1 MAETVFAAFKEA
13 AEQGGAAEFLVVPSE
28 EVTLC
33 YSAALRAVHQL
44 VERYRDA
51 GYGHGHRVALLLENR
66 PAFLLHWLALNLLGI
81 AVVPINPFYRRREL
95 AHLLSH
101 SGVTLAVILGERVE
115 DVQAANNIVA
125 VMDVDE
131 DEIPPSKTA
140 PPLRTDPNGE
150 SLCGLL
156 YTSGTTGE
164 PKGCLLS
171 NDYYLRMGRW
181 YLALGGLCTIEPGK
195 ERLLTPLPLYHM
207 NAMACSFMAMIMSRG
222 CLIQLDRFHP
232 ATWWKD
238 VAGSGATIVHY
249 LGVMPAILLGLESC
263 QAEQDHQVRFGFG
276 ANADPVHHATFEAR
290 FGFPLIEAWAMTET
304 GAGACIAANQEP
316 RHLGT
321 RCFGKAK
328 SCDVKIVDE
337 DGDEVSTG
345 EDGEM
350 LVRHNAEAPR
360 AGFFSGYHG
369 DELASEQA
377 WQGGW
382 FHTGDVVREGVD
394 GCLHFVD
401 RRKNVIRR
409 SGENIAALE
418 VESMILELDWVAQV
432 AVIAA
437 PDELRGEEV
446 MACIVPQSGA
456 PHDEVFARQVSD
468 WCLENLSYYKAPGW
482 VAFRETLPVTVTQKI
497 QKAELQMLGYNPATL
512 ADCYDLRDR
521 KRP

>member
-1 MAETVFAAFKEA
+1 
-13 AEQGGAAEFLVVPSE
+13 
-28 EVTLC
+28 
-33 YSAALRAVHQL
+33 
-44 VERYRDA
+44 
-51 GYGHGHRVALLLENR
+51 
-66 PAFLLHWLALNLLGI
+66 
-81 AVVPINPFYRRREL
+81 
-95 AHLLSH
+95 
-101 SGVTLAVILGERVE
+101 
-115 DVQAANNIVA
+115 
-125 VMDVDE
+125 
-131 DEIPPSKTA
+131 
-140 PPLRTDPNGE
+140 
-150 SLCGLL
+150 
-156 YTSGTTGE
+156 
-164 PKGCLLS
+164 
-171 NDYYLRMGRW
+171 
-181 YLALGGLCTIEPGK
+181 
-195 ERLLTPLPLYHM
+195 
-207 NAMACSFMAMIMSRG
+207 MSRG

-276 ANADPVHHATFEAR
+276 ANVDPVHHATFEAR
-290 FGFPLIEAWAMTET
+290 FSFPLIEAWAMTET
-304 GAGACIAANQEP
+304 GVGACIAANQEP

-394 GCLHFVD
+394 GYLHFVD

-418 VESMILELDWVAQV
+418 VESVILELDWVAQV

-468 WCLENLSYYKAPGW
+468 WCLKNLSYYKAPGW

-497 QKAELQMLGYNPATL
+497 QKAELQMLGHNPATL